1 VLAASLL
8 LREGNPNETRPSV
21 GRHVEA
27 ELLTPPAKIGDLDRD
42 PGDLDAAPLPNGDGL
57 FSASQPVLKS
67 PRPSPPYSLAEL
79 DRP

>member
-1 VLAASLL
+1 MLAASLL

-42 PGDLDAAPLPNGDGL
+42 PGDLDAAPLPNGDDL
-57 FSASQPVLKS
+57 FGASTNPQIASAA
-67 PRPSPPYSLAEL
+67 PPWDMLALEN
-79 DRP
+79 